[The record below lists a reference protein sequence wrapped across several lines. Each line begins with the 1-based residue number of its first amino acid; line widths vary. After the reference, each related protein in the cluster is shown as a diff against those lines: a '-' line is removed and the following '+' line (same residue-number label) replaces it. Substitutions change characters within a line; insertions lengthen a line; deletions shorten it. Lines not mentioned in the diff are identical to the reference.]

1 MVLGPESGMEFVQ
14 KNDVA
19 AYFIYGVQKSSGAK
33 LREAVS
39 PKLKFFYP
47 DTFVETRSEIVY
59 N

>member
-1 MVLGPESGMEFVQ
+1 MEFVQ